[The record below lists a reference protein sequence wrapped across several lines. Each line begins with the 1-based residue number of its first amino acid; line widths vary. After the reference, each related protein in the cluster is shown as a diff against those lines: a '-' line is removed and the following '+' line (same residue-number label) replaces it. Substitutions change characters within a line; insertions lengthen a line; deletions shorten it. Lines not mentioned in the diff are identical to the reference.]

1 MFDTPMSAPISARPR
16 RGVLASLWFALGW
29 PARVVEA
36 RETRARLAELSER
49 EWQDIRPGRQDLAE
63 APDVALDDDPAER
76 EARARAIRAWYRHG
90 GDAKA
95 A

>member
-1 MFDTPMSAPISARPR
+1 MFDAPMSAPMAAN
-16 RGVLASLWFALGW
+16 RGVFASLWLALGW
-29 PARVVEA
+29 PGRVAEA
-36 RETRARLAELSER
+36 RETRLRLAELSER

-63 APDVALDDDPAER
+63 AADLPADEDPADR

-90 GDAKA
+90 GGAKA